1 MRTLIGLSFLLLLS
15 TSIKAQDIFLSTLN
29 NLLYSLDL
37 SDCSY
42 QQIGAI
48 PVSSTDISFHPN
60 GNLYCVTSTGQLY
73 QINPTTGASSFLHMF
88 EPSASQLYTALTI
101 SAEGVFYV
109 CGLGGDLWRYDLAS
123 DMGTFIGD
131 VGFGAEGDLTFYDG
145 ELYMAS
151 ENDNIVRVDI
161 QVPSNSTIA
170 VNGSVP
176 GRIFGIVSF
185 AESCDEISVYA
196 LTDNAANV
204 YEVNFANGSLDFY
217 CSIPL
222 QVSGGA
228 STFEFL
234 GSNPVYIDEVAVD
247 GFNCANADGAIS
259 ITASGGVGALT
270 YSLDGVDFQSSP
282 NFANLPLITYTI
294 YVADEV
300 GCIRTQELVP
310 TGDVPVFNEVRITN
324 TTCGLTNGQIEVVVT
339 GGLQPYEF
347 YINGILRS
355 SLTVTGLPAGNYQLE
370 IIDAAGCSAMTQA
383 NLGGAGI
390 PVISNINI
398 VSTSCGED
406 NGYLS
411 FSVTAGLAPF
421 QFSLNGGP
429 VQNNGDFPGL
439 TSGQYTLNLV
449 DQAGCTATASA
460 TILPSGIFLIDE
472 VLVANASCG
481 EDNGSIEIVAMG
493 GIPPF
498 SYKINNLGNVTT
510 PIFTDLA
517 SGTYNLRAEDAS
529 GCFAETTVSLADTPP
544 VMIELQ
550 NQQSASCLEEDGEL
564 TLSFFGGIGPL
575 RLSQNGV
582 TVSAEEKITALA
594 AGTYQYILSDS
605 LGCADSLMV
614 ILGAG
619 NCPFYFPNIFSPNL
633 DGVNDFFAPQGVS
646 NSDAQILRMQI
657 YDRWGG
663 LVFEQGSGLLNDPKY
678 RWDGRR
684 LGENLSQG
692 IYVYFMETQ
701 YADGTT
707 EVFSGDVMLLR

>member
-1 MRTLIGLSFLLLLS
+1 MRTLLGLSFLLLLS
-15 TSIKAQDIFLSTLN
+15 TPIKAQDIFLSTLN

-73 QINPTTGASSFLHMF
+73 QINPTTGASTFLHMF
-88 EPSASQLYTALTI
+88 EPGASQLYTALTI
-101 SAEGVFYV
+101 SAEGIFYV

-123 DMGTFIGD
+123 DNGTFVGN

-145 ELYMAS
+145 DLYMAS

-176 GRIFGIVSF
+176 GRIFGIVSY

-204 YEVNFANGSLDFY
+204 YEVNFANSSLDFY

-270 YSLDGVDFQSSP
+270 YSLNGVDFQASP
-282 NFANLPLITYTI
+282 DFANLPLTTYTI

-310 TGDVPVFNEVRITN
+310 SADVPVFNEVRITN
-324 TTCGLTNGQIEVVVT
+324 TTCGLTNGEIEVVVT

-347 YINGILRS
+347 YVNGILRN
-355 SLTVTGLPAGNYQLE
+355 SLTVNGLPAGNYQLE

-383 NLGGAGI
+383 NLGGAGV
-390 PVISNINI
+390 PVISNVQV
-398 VSTSCGED
+398 VSTSCGQN

-411 FSVTAGLAPF
+411 FTVTAGLMPF

-429 VQNNGDFPGL
+429 VQNNGNFPGL
-439 TSGQYTLNLV
+439 SPGQYTLNLV
-449 DQAGCTATASA
+449 DQAGCTATSTA
-460 TILPSGIFLIDE
+460 TILPSGVFEIDE
-472 VLVANASCG
+472 VLVADAACG
-481 EDNGSIEIVAMG
+481 EDNGSIEIIATG
-493 GIPPF
+493 GVSPF
-498 SYKINNLGNVTT
+498 FYELNDLGNVATSV
-510 PIFTDLA
+510 FTDLA
-517 SGTYNLRAEDAS
+517 SGTYNIRAEDAS
-529 GCFAETTVSLADTPP
+529 GCFAETTVTLADTPP
-544 VMIELQ
+544 VRMELQ

-564 TLSFFGGIGPL
+564 TLSFTGGTEPL
-575 RLSQNGV
+575 RLRQNGV
-582 TVSAEEKITALA
+582 MIGVEEKITALA
-594 AGTYQYILSDS
+594 AGTYEYILSDS
-605 LGCADSLMV
+605 LGCADNLTV
-614 ILGAG
+614 TLGAG

-646 NSDAQILRMQI
+646 NSDAQILRLQI

-663 LVFEQGSGLLNDPKY
+663 LVYEQGSGLLDDPKY

-684 LGENLSQG
+684 LGEDLGQG
-692 IYVYFMETQ
+692 IYVYFMEAQ

>member
-1 MRTLIGLSFLLLLS
+1 MRTLLGLSFFLLLS
-15 TSIKAQDIFLSTLN
+15 TTIKAQDIFLSTLN
-29 NLLYSLDL
+29 GLLYSLDL

-42 QQIGAI
+42 QQIGAM

-73 QINPTTGASSFLHMF
+73 EINPLTGASTFLHMF
-88 EPSASQLYTALTI
+88 EPGASQLYTALTI
-101 SAEGVFYV
+101 SAEGIFYA
-109 CGLGGDLWRYDLAS
+109 CGLGGDLWRYDLVS
-123 DMGTFIGD
+123 DAGTFVGN

-161 QVPSNSTIA
+161 QVPSNSVIA
-170 VNGSVP
+170 VNGNVP
-176 GRIFGIVSF
+176 GRIFGVVSF

-204 YEVNFANGSLDFY
+204 YEVNFDNSSLDFY

-247 GFNCANADGAIS
+247 GFNCESADGAIS

-270 YSLDGVDFQSSP
+270 YSLDGSDFQTSP
-282 NFANLPLITYTI
+282 NFANLPLMTYTI

-300 GCIRTQELVP
+300 GCVRTQELIP
-310 TGDVPVFNEVRITN
+310 AADVPAFNEVRITN
-324 TTCGLTNGQIEVVVT
+324 TTCGLVNGQIEVVVA
-339 GGLQPYEF
+339 GGLEPYEF
-347 YINGILRS
+347 YVNGLLSS
-355 SLTVTGLPAGNYQLE
+355 SLTVTDLPAGNYQLE

-398 VSTSCGED
+398 ISTSCGED
-406 NGYLS
+406 NGSLS
-411 FSVTAGLAPF
+411 FTVTAGLAPF

-429 VQNNGDFPGL
+429 VQNNGDFTGL
-439 TSGQYTLNLV
+439 APGQYTLNLV
-449 DQAGCTATASA
+449 DQAGCTATATAS
-460 TILPSGIFLIDE
+460 ILPSGIFEIDE
-472 VLVANASCG
+472 VLVANAACG
-481 EDNGSIEIVAMG
+481 EDNGRIEIVAMG

-498 SYKINNLGNVTT
+498 FYEINDLGNVTD
-510 PIFTDLA
+510 PVFTDLA
-517 SGTYNLRAEDAS
+517 AGTYNVRAADAS
-529 GCFAETTVSLADTPP
+529 GCFAEATVTLVDTPP
-544 VMIELQ
+544 VTIELQ
-550 NQQSASCLEEDGEL
+550 NQQSASCLEEDGEI
-564 TLSFFGGIGPL
+564 TLAFSGGSGPL
-575 RLSQNGV
+575 RLSQNGA
-582 TVSAEEKITALA
+582 TIGAEEKIMALA

-605 LGCADSLMV
+605 LGCAGSLTV
-614 ILGAG
+614 NLGAG

-633 DGVNDFFAPQGVS
+633 DGVNDYFVPQGVS
-646 NSDAQILRMQI
+646 SSDAQILRLQI

-663 LVFEQGSGLLNDPKY
+663 LVFEQGSGLLEDPKY

-684 LGENLSQG
+684 LGEDLSQG
-692 IYVYFMETQ
+692 IYVYFMEAQ